1 VRGEVIVVLTSDR
14 DERLAPGAS
23 LLTDGDPLVVEAS
36 RRHQNGWI
44 VSFEGVVTR
53 NQSEALRGT
62 RLYGEPIDDPDVDWV
77 HELIGASVV
86 TVGGDALGTVRSVE
100 DNPASDLLVLES
112 GALIPMTFV
121 VSTSPGR
128 IEVDVPEGLLD
139 L

>member
-1 VRGEVIVVLTSDR
+1 MLTSDR
-14 DERLAPGAS
+14 SERVAPGAT

-62 RLYGEPIDDPDVDWV
+62 RLYGEPIEDPDVDWV
-77 HELIGASVV
+77 HDLIGASVR
-86 TVGGDALGTVRSVE
+86 TVGGDDVGVVRSVE
-100 DNPASDLLVLES
+100 DNPASDLLVLDG

-121 VSTSPGR
+121 VSTAPGE
-128 IEVDVPEGLLD
+128 IVVDLPEGLLD